1 MSTVTAAPTAPGRT
15 AGADA
20 ALQTPATSF
29 ARLTAIELRKMADT
43 RAGFWLLVSIALLI
57 VAAAVVRG
65 ATVDAAD
72 RSFRDFFEVV
82 QWPVGILLPVLGIL
96 SVTSEWSQRTALTT
110 FTLVPNRFRVVG
122 AKIAAAIALAAA
134 ALVVAL
140 VVAVV
145 ANLVGGGDWGFGAM
159 AVVQALVFQLAGI
172 LGGLAFGLLFQASAP
187 AIIAYYVLPT
197 IVSIVVSI
205 VNALEDVARW
215 IDTGQTLAPLVEG
228 TPSGTE
234 WARVATSV
242 ALWVLLPLALGLWRL
257 PRSEVK

>member
-1 MSTVTAAPTAPGRT
+1 MSTATAAPTVAQRT
-15 AGADA
+15 APADA
-20 ALQTPATSF
+20 AMRTPATPF

-43 RAGFWLLVSIALLI
+43 RAGFWLLASIVLLI

-72 RSFRDFFEVV
+72 RSLSDLFEVV

-110 FTLVPNRFRVVG
+110 FTLVPSRFRVVG
-122 AKIAAAIALAAA
+122 SKIAAAVALAAA
-134 ALVVAL
+134 ALVVSL

-145 ANLVGGGDWGFGAM
+145 ANLVMGGDWGFSAM
-159 AVVQALVFQLAGI
+159 KVVQALVFQLAGL

-197 IVSIVVSI
+197 VVSIVVSI
-205 VNALEDVARW
+205 VSALEDVARW
-215 IDTGQTLAPLVEG
+215 IDTSQTLAPLVEG

-234 WARVATSV
+234 WARIATSV